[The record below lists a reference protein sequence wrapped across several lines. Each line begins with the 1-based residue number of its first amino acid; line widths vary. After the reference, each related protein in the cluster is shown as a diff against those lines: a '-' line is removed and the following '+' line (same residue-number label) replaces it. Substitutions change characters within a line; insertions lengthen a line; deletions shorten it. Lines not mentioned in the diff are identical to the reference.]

1 MKFDVVI
8 GNPPYQ
14 KAYKNT
20 KGSGAN
26 SIYDRFLDA
35 AFMIAEHVSMIHPA
49 RFLFNAGSTS
59 KEWNKKILN
68 DEHFKI
74 VHYEPDS
81 AVFFPMLPTPIKGGI
96 AISYHNSRK
105 KFGAIEIFTKYPELN
120 KIFKKVENYPEII
133 SLSTICVTSYAY
145 RFTEKSHED
154 YPQIVD
160 LMSQGHSY
168 DLTSNCFE
176 KIGFLFSIDLPNN
189 TGSYAK
195 LLGRYENKRVYRYIK
210 REYIND
216 VINFASYKLFIPKAN
231 GSGEFGEIISE
242 PILAEPN
249 TGSTETFMSIGNFS
263 NKSEAENLLKYIKS
277 KFFRAMLGL
286 VKVTQDI
293 SPSKFKYV
301 PLQDF
306 TDKSDIDWSKS
317 VHEIDLQLYKKY
329 GLDAN
334 EINFIETHVKPM
346 E

>member
-8 GNPPYQ
+8 GNPPYHE
-14 KAYKNT
+14 AYKNT

-35 AFMIAEHVSMIHPA
+35 AFMIAEHVEMIHPA

-59 KEWNKKILN
+59 EDWNKKMLN

-74 VHYEPDS
+74 IHYEADS
-81 AVFFPMLPTPIKGGI
+81 GAFFPMLQTPIKGGI
-96 AISYHNSRK
+96 AISYRNSQK
-105 KFGAIEIFTKYPELN
+105 KFGAIEIFTKHSELN
-120 KIFKKVENYPEII
+120 KIFKKVEKYPGII
-133 SLSTICVTSYAY
+133 SISTICVTSYAY
-145 RFTEKSHED
+145 HFTEKSHED

-160 LMSQGHSY
+160 FMSQGHSY

-176 KIGFLFSIDLPNN
+176 KISFLFSTDLPKSNGN
-189 TGSYAK
+189 YAK

-216 VINFASYKLFIPKAN
+216 VINFSSYKLFIPKAN

-242 PILAEPN
+242 PILAAPN

-263 NKSEAENLLKYIKS
+263 NKAEAENLLKYIKT
-277 KFFRAMLGL
+277 KFFRTMLGL

-293 SPSKFKYV
+293 SPSKLNSSLFKI
-301 PLQDF
+301 LQ
-306 TDKSDIDWSKS
+306 
-317 VHEIDLQLYKKY
+317 
-329 GLDAN
+329 
-334 EINFIETHVKPM
+334 INLT
-346 E
+346 